1 MKFSPGQRVR
11 TRRDNPDG
19 HTRIPVYLRGR
30 RGVIERVVGTAPFS
44 DAEAKGIRGR
54 NEPLYTVAFSAAEL
68 WGAEA
73 DPSQT
78 LAADLFESYLEGER

>member
-1 MKFSPGQRVR
+1 MKFKPGDRIC

-30 RGVIERVVGTAPFS
+30 RGVVEKVLGSFAFADAVVQ
-44 DAEAKGIRGR
+44 GR
-54 NEPLYTVAFSAAEL
+54 RDVREPLYTVAFSAAEL
-68 WGAEA
+68 WGGTA

-78 LAADLFESYLEGER
+78 LAADLFESYLEAHP

>member
-1 MKFSPGQRVR
+1 MKFEPGASVR

-30 RGVIERVVGTAPFS
+30 RGVIERFVGTFPFS
-44 DAEAKGIRGR
+44 DAEARGIRGR
-54 NEPLYTVAFSAAEL
+54 REALYTVAFGAAEL
-68 WGAEA
+68 WGAGA

-78 LAADLFESYLEGER
+78 LSADLFESYLEVDG